1 MLSREL
7 IASGRTLQ
15 CTPWQA
21 RSSAA
26 PSLSPALDHARPAIE
41 RLSGWSIVA
50 NTSFNVKA
58 RPMINRCGK
67 ERRIGSDLFGVRCG
81 AEAHCA
87 NAVHGRCCAVCTDA
101 RVSCCATGHQCL
113 FVCLLGCWLQRARCD
128 RAAVHCRRTRRAR
141 RRQRSLAVQWQHAR
155 LLAGRWHRLAVHRL
169 SARLAGNAARHRRS
183 RLWQMS
189 LPFGRAKSCGV
200 HGMFVSVPVSSC
212 ILPCHRPS

>member
-15 CTPWQA
+15 CTPRQA

-67 ERRIGSDLFGVRCG
+67 ERRIGSDLFGVHCG
-81 AEAHCA
+81 SEAYCA
-87 NAVHGRCCAVCTDA
+87 NAVHGRCCAVCT
-101 RVSCCATGHQCL
+101 TL
-113 FVCLLGCWLQRARCD
+113 ELLCD
-128 RAAVHCRRTRRAR
+128 RLCQCGLSTVCCSVHDAIELLCTVEGLDALVVGSG
-141 RRQRSLAVQWQHAR
+141 RSQSSGSTPGSWQDGGIDWLFTDCPQDWQAT
-155 LLAGRWHRLAVHRL
+155 LQGTDVHD
-169 SARLAGNAARHRRS
+169 
-183 RLWQMS
+183 
-189 LPFGRAKSCGV
+189 FGR
-200 HGMFVSVPVSSC
+200 
-212 ILPCHRPS
+212 

>member
-15 CTPWQA
+15 CTPRQA

-113 FVCLLGCWLQRARCD
+113 FVCWAVGCSVHDAIELLCTVEGLDALVVGSGRSQSSGSTPGSWQDGGIDWLFTDCPQDWQATLQGTD
-128 RAAVHCRRTRRAR
+128 VHD
-141 RRQRSLAVQWQHAR
+141 
-155 LLAGRWHRLAVHRL
+155 
-169 SARLAGNAARHRRS
+169 
-183 RLWQMS
+183 
-189 LPFGRAKSCGV
+189 FGR
-200 HGMFVSVPVSSC
+200 
-212 ILPCHRPS
+212 